1 MGHLPYM
8 RDSMP
13 IFSKI
18 KDFFGNSNHSFASLV
33 LTFSSARLL
42 RFCFCCVFLGAS
54 FLSNSGL
61 QAQQVAA
68 NVSQDQQSA
77 SNQAEGNALDSSNFY
92 PNGTRN
98 WKSSRK
104 ITVLRSVPS
113 SMISLET
120 TATAFWSSNIRK
132 PSANFSLK

>member
-42 RFCFCCVFLGAS
+42 RFCFCFVFLGAS
-54 FLSNSGL
+54 FLSHSVL

-92 PNGTRN
+92 PIPKEPEKDQEASNVFL
-98 WKSSRK
+98 KSVTEHIIQNRGIQNFYQIPQS
-104 ITVLRSVPS
+104 
-113 SMISLET
+113 E
-120 TATAFWSSNIRK
+120 NIW
-132 PSANFSLK
+132 L